1 MWAGNVVGF
10 SEASDVISVDLS
22 SQEGTDIQIAR
33 LATFFNNLTVFEN
46 RPKSRIQHCERS
58 ELRLHLKKNAKN
70 GPFWRL
76 FEKLKHEI

>member
-33 LATFFNNLTVFEN
+33 LATFSTISQCLKIAPKVAFNIASEASYVYVFEWT
-46 RPKSRIQHCERS
+46 KVH
-58 ELRLHLKKNAKN
+58 
-70 GPFWRL
+70 
-76 FEKLKHEI
+76 

>member
-1 MWAGNVVGF
+1 MDFFVWAGNVVGF

-46 RPKSRIQHCERS
+46 RPKSRIQLWS
-58 ELRLHLKKNAKN
+58 EASNVY
-70 GPFWRL
+70 
-76 FEKLKHEI
+76 IVD

>member
-33 LATFFNNLTVFEN
+33 LATFFNNLTALEN

-58 ELRLHLKKNAKN
+58 EQRLQ
-70 GPFWRL
+70 
-76 FEKLKHEI
+76 FEWTEIHQKCQK